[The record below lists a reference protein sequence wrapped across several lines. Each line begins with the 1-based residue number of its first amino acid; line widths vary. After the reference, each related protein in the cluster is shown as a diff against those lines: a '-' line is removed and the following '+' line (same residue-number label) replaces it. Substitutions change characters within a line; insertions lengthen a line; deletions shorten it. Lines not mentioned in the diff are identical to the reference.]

1 MIYVCILFFKFGT
14 SHISHTFFG
23 KHLTTITLINIQ
35 LRSTPN
41 PVIVTTR
48 ILTIFLKGHPELN
61 MFFAPG
67 ILGWGGY
74 RVAAIDAANAE
85 NRRCRGLV
93 FGALLGP
100 ETCQVVSG
108 AQKIHKMMWQG
119 FRLSNHPKVYM
130 KVWMMYMFKW
140 YVYIWYEF
148 TCHRWEVRDDIHQK
162 PEMVITDLCVHVSV
176 SLTWNLLIF
185 TLLWSFVFHVQV

>member
-1 MIYVCILFFKFGT
+1 MVLEKKQRHVGNDICLYFVFQIWDLPYFPHFFC
-14 SHISHTFFG
+14 

-48 ILTIFLKGHPELN
+48 ILTICLKGHPELN

-74 RVAAIDAANAE
+74 RVAAIDAANVE

-119 FRLSNHPKVYM
+119 FRLSNHPKVHM
-130 KVWMMYMFKW
+130 KVWMMYMLK
-140 YVYIWYEF
+140 
-148 TCHRWEVRDDIHQK
+148 
-162 PEMVITDLCVHVSV
+162 
-176 SLTWNLLIF
+176 
-185 TLLWSFVFHVQV
+185 